1 MSKKEIWLHGT
12 SKNSAIS
19 ILKSRKFKTE
29 NPINGAN
36 CGEGVYFTNKEDYAK
51 TYGDTVIEVEV
62 DMENILDLRYEKFF
76 AYSEKINGT
85 WWKTLSAAQ
94 KKELTKKEGKMGM
107 VQEKTPRNK
116 MEILCVYEQ
125 NILNIIGIRK

>member
-36 CGEGVYFTNKEDYAK
+36 CGEGVYLTNKEEYAK
-51 TYGDTVIEVEV
+51 EYGDTVIEVEV

-76 AYSEKINGT
+76 AYNEKINGAC
-85 WWKTLSAAQ
+85 WKPLSAEQ
-94 KKELTKKEGKMGM
+94 KKELTKKEGKMGN
-107 VQEKTPRNK
+107 VQEKTPRDK
-116 MEILCVYEQ
+116 IEKLCVYEQ
-125 NILNIIGIRK
+125 NILNIIGIRE